1 MAVKREH
8 VTLAIVGAVL
18 IAAILLVR
26 TYAGSIKVF
35 IDQHPFWGVFL
46 YVLLNIADAVIAPGA
61 TLPLI
66 PIAVHAWGRVVAA
79 LVTTVG
85 WTAGSL
91 IAFLIARRWGAP
103 IVKKLT
109 SMERLRRVK
118 HYIPKDLFWSIALL
132 RLVLPMDVM
141 SYAVGLF
148 TDLGWAKYAAA
159 TALGLTPSA
168 FILAYLGK
176 KPHAYEIIAAGV
188 GIVIVGMYVVAVH
201 RRTRRAAAR

>member
-26 TYAGSIKVF
+26 TYAGAIKVF

-66 PIAVHAWGRVVAA
+66 PIAVRAWGRVVAA
-79 LVTTVG
+79 LVTTAG

-91 IAFLIARRWGAP
+91 LAFLIARRWGAP
-103 IVKKLT
+103 IVKKLP
-109 SMERLRRVK
+109 SMERLRRRDPTLPP
-118 HYIPKDLFWSIALL
+118 HYFSPPPLL
-132 RLVLPMDVM
+132 PPL
-141 SYAVGLF
+141 
-148 TDLGWAKYAAA
+148 
-159 TALGLTPSA
+159 
-168 FILAYLGK
+168 
-176 KPHAYEIIAAGV
+176 
-188 GIVIVGMYVVAVH
+188 
-201 RRTRRAAAR
+201 